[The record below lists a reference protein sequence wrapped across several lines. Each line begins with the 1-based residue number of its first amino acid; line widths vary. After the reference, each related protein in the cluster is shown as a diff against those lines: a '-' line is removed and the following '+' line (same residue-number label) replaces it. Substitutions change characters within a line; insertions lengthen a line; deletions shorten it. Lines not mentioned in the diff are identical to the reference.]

1 MQDFVILTDSSADL
15 SQAMVQELGVEVLP
29 LTFMMEGA
37 SYRNY
42 PDNREIDPHVFYDKL
57 RAGVVA
63 TTA

>member
-1 MQDFVILTDSSADL
+1 MQDFVILIDSSADL

-42 PDNREIDPHVFYDKL
+42 PDNPGDRPPCVL
-57 RAGVVA
+57 
-63 TTA
+63 